1 MSMKTL
7 VTAVL
12 TVLVVVSSGAAQ
24 TTPPPP
30 IIQSVEARWNGVYV
44 DLLELAR
51 SGPGELTVRYRYR
64 NTGKSAMHFPPL
76 RNMIAVTMVLDPE
89 GGTVYGILKD
99 ADAKTVS
106 STTTNP
112 GTNSGR
118 SVAPGASQVHWA
130 KLQAPPETV
139 KRVAVILPGAVPME
153 DVEIGARGSAQPMTA
168 PQPAIASMDA
178 EAEGLTLEVVGL
190 RRTSGGTAN
199 VIYRYRNGSG
209 KPFSLGSGGEG
220 CHRVY
225 LLDPSSRKKHEV
237 IKTKITQRD
246 MNLLCGTTSNF
257 EATWIGAK
265 IEPGQ
270 TLTLW
275 AKTTGPDE
283 SAKAVS
289 LYVPGVPPID
299 NLVLAGTGTA
309 GGGKAVTGTVAGLD
323 VALKDLGAKV
333 TEQEVRIA
341 LEADVLFDF
350 DKADLK
356 PEAQAS
362 LEKVATVLK
371 AYPSAQVRVEGH
383 TDAKGADAYNQ
394 KLSEQRAVAVA
405 EWLASKAGL
414 PRTQLATAGLGKTK
428 PVAHNT
434 KPDGSDD
441 PEGRAKNRRVE
452 IIVRK

>member
-1 MSMKTL
+1 MKTL
-7 VTAVL
+7 VTTVV
-12 TVLVVVSSGAAQ
+12 TVLLLVSCAAAQ
-24 TTPPPP
+24 STPPPP
-30 IIQSVEARWNGVYV
+30 IVQSVEARWHGVYV
-44 DLLELAR
+44 DLLELSR
-51 SGPGELTVRYRYR
+51 SGSDLNVRFRYR
-64 NTGKSAMHFPPL
+64 NTGKSAMSFPSL
-76 RNMIAVTMVLDPE
+76 RNLIAVTMVVDPE

-99 ADAKTVS
+99 ADAKAVS

-118 SVAPGASQVHWA
+118 SIAAGASQVHWA
-130 KLQAPPETV
+130 KLQAPPDTV
-139 KRVAVILPGAVPME
+139 KRVTVILPGAVPME

-168 PQPAIASMDA
+168 PRAAIASMDA
-178 EAEGLTLEVVGL
+178 EAEGIKVEVVDL
-190 RRTSGGTAN
+190 RRTSGGTATL
-199 VIYRYRNGSG
+199 IYRYRNESD
-209 KPFSLGSGGEG
+209 KPFGLGSGGEG

-225 LLDPSSRKKHEV
+225 LLDPASRKKHEV
-237 IKTKITQRD
+237 IKTKVTQRD

-257 EATWIGAK
+257 DATWIGAK
-265 IEPGQ
+265 IQAGQ

-283 SAKAVS
+283 NAKAVS
-289 LYVPGVPPID
+289 LFIPGVPPID
-299 NLVLAGTGTA
+299 NLALAGTGTA
-309 GGGKAVTGTVAGLD
+309 GGGKAVAGTVAGLD
-323 VALKDLGAKV
+323 AALKDLGAKV

-350 DKADLK
+350 DKAELK

-362 LEKVATVLK
+362 LEKVTTVLK
-371 AYPSAQVRVEGH
+371 AYPSAQVRIEGH

-414 PRTQLATAGLGKTK
+414 PRTQLATAGLGRTK

-441 PEGRAKNRRVE
+441 PDGRAKNRRVE
-452 IIVRK
+452 ILVRK